1 MRKEEIKAQN
11 KLGFD
16 YILKR
21 AFTVTREELSGELG
35 YLPILIGQNIDRLNC
50 GWYEVNCTL
59 KLRKIEE
66 RSELVATITN
76 IMKANVTILIKD
88 YD

>member
-35 YLPILIGQNIDRLNC
+35 YLPILIEQNIDRLNC
-50 GWYEVNCTL
+50 GWYEVNCTI

-66 RSELVATITN
+66 ASELVAKVIN
-76 IMKANVTILIKD
+76 IVKANVTILVKD
-88 YD
+88 FD